1 MNHYEVIIMV
11 HPDQSEQVKT
21 IVGRY
26 VDMIKAKGGKI
37 HREEDWGRKSLAY
50 PINNLHKAHYFLLNI
65 ELDQK
70 DLPELTDSLR
80 YNDFVLR
87 YLVIKMKKAVNE
99 PSAMMQPKKE
109 HSEGGRYHG

>member
-1 MNHYEVIIMV
+1 MNHYEVVLMV

-37 HREEDWGRKSLAY
+37 NREEDWGRKSLSY
-50 PINNLHKAHYFLLNI
+50 PINNLHKAHYVLLNV
-65 ELDQK
+65 EMDQK
-70 DLPELTDSLR
+70 DLPELTDSMR

-87 YLVIKMKKAVNE
+87 YLVIKMAEAITAPSIMME
-99 PSAMMQPKKE
+99 PRKVFG
-109 HSEGGRYHG
+109 EGDR